1 MADLAELL
9 LLNPWV
15 STSEAF
21 NNAGNSMKETPTDH
35 HPGSL
40 TRYSPG
46 VTTIEKDDKSRMRP
60 TDANLGSSV
69 ELPDIANEESVS
81 FNYLKP
87 VS

>member
-1 MADLAELL
+1 
-9 LLNPWV
+9 
-15 STSEAF
+15 
-21 NNAGNSMKETPTDH
+21 MKETPTDH

-69 ELPDIANEESVS
+69 KLPDIANEESVS

-87 VS
+87 GLLKTLFMGCFARRGHVF